1 MPRAIRALLI
11 ATLLPS
17 SVLAAAQG
25 GDSIYFASFE
35 GLQRVVARSWMAPI
49 TTTMEEYRS
58 WDLDDQGT
66 PIPGTLH
73 VSTPSATPA
82 PQRGVGMLSVFVF
95 LFDSDGNAA
104 TAWERLDDDLQTTV
118 ERDPRAPMMES
129 LPLDGVGDQARGS
142 MGELT
147 SGGITVR
154 HTFATVQD
162 GPFVYSI
169 AGMFS
174 GVDGAALTRGYAE
187 ALVTARMDRMVEQ
200 FQPDGTSRG
209 GIWSKLNGV
218 QPEMPNGSTVTDLE
232 IWPVPEGAIEE
243 LAPLTMEDIAAF
255 PGVLDIAGITY
266 LPDGEAGEG
275 SPSRIN
281 AWIVET
287 GAVEAGS
294 IVVYAVADALAEPIA
309 VIASENAVGGSGDE
323 TEVLVAHEGF
333 VIDDAMPEGNASIV
347 VRQVGTTIYAAAVY
361 TPDDTSRR
369 VADNVVM
376 AMIDSPSSGD
386 RASRFP
392 QTGDGVLRG
401 LVLVDTPAATPAA
414 TPGAHAGSGD
424 AG

>member
-11 ATLLPS
+11 ATLLLPS

-49 TTTMEEYRS
+49 TTTMEESRTQ
-58 WDLDDQGT
+58 DLDDQGT
-66 PIPGTLH
+66 PIPGTLQ

-95 LFDSDGNAA
+95 LFDSDENAA
-104 TAWERLDDDLQTTV
+104 TGWERLDDDLQTMV

-142 MGELT
+142 MGDLT

-174 GVDGAALTRGYAE
+174 RVDGAALTRGYAE

-200 FQPDGTSRG
+200 FHPDGTSRG

-218 QPEMPNGSTVTDLE
+218 QPEMPQGTTITDLD
-232 IWPVPEGAIEE
+232 IWPMPEGAIEE
-243 LAPLTMEDIAAF
+243 PAALMMEDIAAF

-266 LPDGEAGEG
+266 LPEVDDGAG
-275 SPSRIN
+275 PSRID
-281 AWIVET
+281 AWIIET
-287 GAVEAGS
+287 SSVQEATLLTVMVVEALGS
-294 IVVYAVADALAEPIA
+294 PVA
-309 VIASENAVGGSGDE
+309 VIASESGFAGSGEE
-323 TEVLVAHEGF
+323 TEILVAHEGF
-333 VIDDAMPEGNASIV
+333 VIDDTMPESNAAIV
-347 VRQVGTTIYAAAVY
+347 VRQAATTIYAVVVY
-361 TPDDTSRR
+361 APDDTTRQ
-369 VADNVVM
+369 VADDVV
-376 AMIDSPSSGD
+376 ATMIAAPADGAPD
-386 RASRFP
+386 RRFP
-392 QTGDGVLRG
+392 QAGDEVLRG
-401 LVLVDTPAATPAA
+401 LVPAGPLPATPVA
-414 TPGAHAGSGD
+414 TPGAHAGSGE